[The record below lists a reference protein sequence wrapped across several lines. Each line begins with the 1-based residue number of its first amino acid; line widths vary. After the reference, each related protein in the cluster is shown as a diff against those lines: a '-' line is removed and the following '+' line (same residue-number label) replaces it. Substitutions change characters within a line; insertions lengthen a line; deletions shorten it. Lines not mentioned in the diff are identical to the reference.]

1 MPSADRDSLSSATV
15 VPVKLVQIR
24 DVVKTFIGRHTACV
38 LQLLDGCRARL
49 GADAGSLLLHLV
61 DFHHLLLAGFDRH
74 SRPSFLLSITIKPLK
89 CLERHADIGL
99 KRSHVI

>member
-24 DVVKTFIGRHTACV
+24 DVAKTFIGRHTACV

-74 SRPSFLLSITIKPLK
+74 SRIQHIRTTPTPLVLKHFPDTK
-89 CLERHADIGL
+89 C
-99 KRSHVI
+99 